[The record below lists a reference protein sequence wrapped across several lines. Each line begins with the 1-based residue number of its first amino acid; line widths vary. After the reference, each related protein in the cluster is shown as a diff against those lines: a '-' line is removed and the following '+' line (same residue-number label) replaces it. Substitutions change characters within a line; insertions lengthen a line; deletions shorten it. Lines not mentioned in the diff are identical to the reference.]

1 MVDVIILVFVGGAFG
16 AMLREF
22 VMLMVPPLSDGFPL
36 DILVANVVAA
46 FLLGLVTALH
56 AKKIHSNQVHTMTG
70 TGIMGGLSTFS
81 SFAYGS
87 VVLMSASMAS
97 ALVAIVYVVVSV
109 VLGYVA
115 VVVGMRIGKRSGD
128 TLLRH
133 PAMASEVFKME
144 SGLQTIASRHPVA
157 ETIDRLV
164 EKATA
169 LGMHIFARVDHGAGA
184 SEAGM
189 PLRPTELLIFGN
201 PKGGTALIQDHQT
214 AGIDLPIKALAWE
227 DERGKVWLT
236 FNDPAWLAQRH
247 GLGTSSADAVR
258 AIAERGSAVA
268 HFAAGE

>member
-1 MVDVIILVFVGGAFG
+1 MIDVIILVFVGGAFG

-22 VMLMVPPLSDGFPL
+22 IMLMVPPLSDGFPL
-36 DILVANVVAA
+36 DILVVNVLAA

-56 AKKIHSNQVHTMTG
+56 SKKIHSNGVNTMAG

-109 VLGYVA
+109 TLGYAA
-115 VVVGMRIGKRSGD
+115 VILGMRLGERSAK
-128 TLLRH
+128 TLLVH
-133 PAMASEVFKME
+133 PALISEVFKVE
-144 SGLQTIASRHPVA
+144 SGLETISSNHSVG

-169 LGMHIFARVDHGAGA
+169 SGMHTFSRIDHRAGA
-184 SEAGM
+184 NKAGM

-201 PKGGTALIQDHQT
+201 PKGGTALIQEHQT

-227 DERGKVWLT
+227 DENGKVWLT
-236 FNDPAWLAQRH
+236 LNSPQWLAQRH
-247 GLGTSSADAVR
+247 GLGDLSAASVN
-258 AIAERGSAVA
+258 AIAELGSTLARS
-268 HFAAGE
+268 AAGD